1 MTQPQTRSIAK
12 QVHSN
17 TNDEDYKLSGST
29 LAEITELIIESLA
42 KSHSLHI
49 TGVRNK
55 GHSHWFSLYDG
66 KITVC
71 IKKHTMYTMTHSP
84 PKQQRIVKVIIYND
98 GAIIGYY
105 NTIYSVD
112 DNIIIDS
119 KTIAEQF
126 IESNILNLQ
135 NINTITNTIVN
146 TTSTNASGSH
156 LDKVIY
162 FTLTLIVF
170 ITMWAKFN
178 N

>member
-1 MTQPQTRSIAK
+1 MTQPQTRSITKHARL
-12 QVHSN
+12 N
-17 TNDEDYKLSGST
+17 ANGEDYKLSGST
-29 LAEITELIIESLA
+29 LAEITELIIEGLA
-42 KSHSLHI
+42 KSHSLRI
-49 TGVRNK
+49 TNVRNK

-84 PKQQRIVKVIIYND
+84 PKQQRMVKVIIYND
-98 GAIIGYY
+98 GAIIGCY

-126 IESNILNLQ
+126 IESDILNLQ
-135 NINTITNTIVN
+135 NINTNTIVN

-162 FTLTLIVF
+162 FTLTAIVF
-170 ITMWAKFN
+170 IILWAKFN

>member
-12 QVHSN
+12 RTRLNVN
-17 TNDEDYKLSGST
+17 GEDYKLNGTT
-29 LAEITELIIESLA
+29 LAEITELIIEGLA
-42 KSHSLHI
+42 KSQSSHI
-49 TGVRNK
+49 TDVRNK

-84 PKQQRIVKVIIYND
+84 PKQQRMVKVIVRDID
-98 GAIIGYY
+98 VIVGCY

-112 DNIIIDS
+112 ENIIIDS

-126 IESNILNLQ
+126 IESDILNLQ
-135 NINTITNTIVN
+135 NINTNTIVN
-146 TTSTNASGSH
+146 TASTNASGSY

-170 ITMWAKFN
+170 IIMWARFN

>member
-1 MTQPQTRSIAK
+1 MTQPQTRSITKHARL
-12 QVHSN
+12 N
-17 TNDEDYKLSGST
+17 ANGEDYKLSGST
-29 LAEITELIIESLA
+29 LAEITELIIEGLA
-42 KSHSLHI
+42 KSRSLCI
-49 TGVRNK
+49 TNVRNK

-84 PKQQRIVKVIIYND
+84 SKQQRMVKVIIYND
-98 GAIIGYY
+98 GVIIGCY

-126 IESNILNLQ
+126 IESDILNLQ

-146 TTSTNASGSH
+146 TTSTNPSGSH

-162 FTLTLIVF
+162 FTLTAIVF
-170 ITMWAKFN
+170 IIMWARFN